1 MTHVLYNFPTAKPTM
16 TETISPNTIPESNP
30 EFTHQTVLLNE
41 PVASL
46 LNVKTVG
53 ENNLESTQE
62 HSVIAF
68 L

>member
-1 MTHVLYNFPTAKPTM
+1 M